1 MKKTRVYPLRT
12 SSDEWRIKIFSKHV
26 CNNKC
31 KFSYIEQ
38 IYDRN
43 SSIMFIINNPSYK
56 DGKCQYSS
64 LITPSYIDFNSF
76 DINLPKTIDGDLL
89 YENNIVIP
97 DNKIYI
103 LFDFPLKK
111 PKKIIVK
118 SNNNLGFSLL
128 ELLNK
133 IKNIYKWI
141 YTEEEKTSSVKNHL
155 IKNYCDCKI
164 NHDFLLND
172 IKDIKDIKDI
182 NENCGVCLE
191 KLDVSNL
198 SKKTNCSHF
207 FHKDCILKWLK
218 IGKNSC
224 PICRKNLYTCK
235 KCIDGISYLYYK
247 GKVVPKEIRGIDT
260 NRNQTDGIFNI
271 YDYDMEDI
279 LLEDMYYNKKTKI
292 LKLNVFV

>member
-12 SSDEWRIKIFSKHV
+12 TCDEWRIKIFSKHI

-43 SSIMFIINNPSYK
+43 STIMFIINNPEYK

-76 DINLPKTIDGDLL
+76 DINIPKTIDGDLL

-111 PKKIIVK
+111 PKKITVK
-118 SNNNLGFSLL
+118 SENSLGFSLL

-133 IKNIYKWI
+133 IKKIYKWI
-141 YTEEEKTSSVKNHL
+141 YIEEEKTSSIKNHL
-155 IKNYCDCKI
+155 IKNYCDC
-164 NHDFLLND
+164 NYDNYDNFLLNSNT
-172 IKDIKDIKDI
+172 
-182 NENCGVCLE
+182 NEDCGICLE
-191 KLDVSNL
+191 KIEIQPNMTYC
-198 SKKTNCSHF
+198 KHF
-207 FHKDCILKWLK
+207 FHKDCIIKWLK

-235 KCIDGISYLYYK
+235 KCINGISYLYYK
-247 GKVVPKEIRGIDT
+247 GKVVPKEIRGIDI
-260 NRNQTDGIFNI
+260 NRNETDGIFNI

-292 LKLNVFV
+292 LKLNMFV

>member
-12 SSDEWRIKIFSKHV
+12 SSDEWKIKIFSKHI

-43 SSIMFIINNPSYK
+43 STIMFIINNPSYK

-64 LITPSYIDFNSF
+64 LITPSYIDFSSF
-76 DINLPKTIDGDLL
+76 DINIPKTIDGELL

-103 LFDFPLKK
+103 MFDFPLKN
-111 PKKIIVK
+111 PKKIVVK
-118 SNNNLGFSLL
+118 SNNILGFSLL

-133 IKNIYKWI
+133 IKNVYKWI
-141 YTEEEKTSSVKNHL
+141 YTEEEKTCSIKNHL
-155 IKNYCDCKI
+155 IKKYCECNNTNNYDY
-164 NHDFLLND
+164 
-172 IKDIKDIKDI
+172 IKDDKDDKD
-182 NENCGVCLE
+182 ENCGICLE
-191 KLDVSNL
+191 NISNI
-198 SKKTNCSHF
+198 SKTECNHF
-207 FHKDCILKWLK
+207 FHKECLLKWIK
-218 IGKNSC
+218 VGKNSC
-224 PICRKNLYTCK
+224 PICRSTLYKCK
-235 KCIDGISYLYYK
+235 KCINGITYLYYK
-247 GKVVPKEIRGIDT
+247 GKVVPKDVRGIDI
-260 NRNQTDGIFNI
+260 NRNETDGIFNI

>member
-1 MKKTRVYPLRT
+1 MKKNRVYPLRT
-12 SSDEWRIKIFSKHV
+12 SSDEWKIKIFSKHI

-31 KFSYIEQ
+31 MFSYIEQ

-43 SSIMFIINNPSYK
+43 STIMFIINNPSYR
-56 DGKCQYSS
+56 DEKCQYSS

-76 DINLPKTIDGDLL
+76 DINMPKTIDGDLL
-89 YENNIVIP
+89 YENDIVIP

-103 LFDFPLKK
+103 LFDFPLKS

-118 SNNNLGFSLL
+118 SDNDLGFSLL
-128 ELLNK
+128 ELLKK
-133 IKNIYKWI
+133 IKKIYKWI
-141 YTEEEKTSSVKNHL
+141 YIEEEKTSTVKNHL

-164 NHDFLLND
+164 NHENFLSDNIND
-172 IKDIKDIKDI
+172 M

-191 KLDVSNL
+191 KLHMKFN
-198 SKKTNCSHF
+198 KTTCNHF
-207 FHKDCILKWLK
+207 FHKDCILKWMK

-224 PICRKNLYTCK
+224 PICRKILYKCN
-235 KCIDGISYLYYK
+235 KCINGISYLYYK
-247 GKVVPKEIRGIDT
+247 GKVVPREIRGIDL
-260 NRNQTDGIFNI
+260 NRNETDGIFNI